1 MSNFKIYTDG
11 AATMRKVNGEYV
23 REAGGWSYIIL
34 DGNEKEICGAYG
46 GNPQTTNN
54 AMELTAIKEGLQRFL
69 TFGYRGEGI
78 SVYSDSAYCINIFTQ
93 WVEGWKKNG
102 WTRGKKHEP
111 IENLELVKDIYNLIQ
126 ECKRCFCEVTFV
138 KVKGHAGDY
147 WNEKV
152 DHFAVQGKLN
162 AGGEGVF
169 KKPTAEVAA
178 RLEEEKEKS
187 EREEDYMCP
196 GFFI

>member
-1 MSNFKIYTDG
+1 MGYKIYTDG
-11 AATMRKVNGEYV
+11 AATMRKQGNEYLKGP
-23 REAGGWSYIIL
+23 GGWAFIIL
-34 DGNEKEICGAYG
+34 NENDEEICSAYG
-46 GNPQTTNN
+46 GKEKSSNN

-69 TFGYRGEGI
+69 AFGYCGKGI
-78 SVYSDSAYCINIFTQ
+78 SVCSDSAYCINIFTQ
-93 WVEGWKKNG
+93 WVEGWKNNG

-111 IENLELVKDIYNLIQ
+111 IENLDLVKDIYTLIQ
-126 ECKRCFCEVTFV
+126 ECKRCFCEVSFV

-162 AGGEGVF
+162 AGGEGTF
-169 KKPTAEVAA
+169 KKPTPEVAVS
-178 RLEEEKEKS
+178 LKKEKEIR